1 MIENVIIE
9 NNIDFIYV
17 HQFPCVLYILPAV
30 FKTKTPYIA
39 YLHSIIPKTC
49 EWFMDTYDV
58 YKILFPI
65 YFEYASKIIAI
76 TNNVMKEN
84 ELLFDQPKN
93 KYMIINNSIDFS
105 KFPDVKVTSLNYPY
119 NRFLL
124 FGRISKEKQD
134 SIETAIKYYR
144 YCKQKYNPNI
154 SMTVVG
160 DGDILKFVK
169 ENNPDI
175 FFKGEVVD
183 IQSEIKNAD
192 VLLGVDRCAL
202 ESVASKKPTV
212 VCGYN
217 KNISLITSKNIEQAV
232 KENFNGSNLKNDLD
246 ELYKYKEEE
255 LINEINKNYQYISNR
270 LSIKD
275 NVFLDILPFNGQ
287 GNFKNLFDG
296 LNDYSKKVCKLE
308 KENKRLFD
316 LTQKLYKD
324 LKKSYDDIE
333 QIKNNTLGIKIRN
346 QYDKIKTRW
355 RNKNGL

>member
-1 MIENVIIE
+1 MR
-9 NNIDFIYV
+9 
-17 HQFPCVLYILPAV
+17 
-30 FKTKTPYIA
+30 TT
-39 YLHSIIPKTC
+39 
-49 EWFMDTYDV
+49 
-58 YKILFPI
+58 
-65 YFEYASKIIAI
+65 
-76 TNNVMKEN
+76 
-84 ELLFDQPKN
+84 
-93 KYMIINNSIDFS
+93 
-105 KFPDVKVTSLNYPY
+105 
-119 NRFLL
+119 
-124 FGRISKEKQD
+124 
-134 SIETAIKYYR
+134 ETR
-144 YCKQKYNPNI
+144 QKYK
-154 SMTVVG
+154 TR
-160 DGDILKFVK
+160 K
-169 ENNPDI
+169 
-175 FFKGEVVD
+175 
-183 IQSEIKNAD
+183 SEIKNAD

-287 GNFKNLFDG
+287 GNFKNLYDG

-333 QIKNNTLGIKIRN
+333 QIKNNTLGIKIKN
-346 QYDKIKTRW
+346 KYDKIKTRW

>member
-1 MIENVIIE
+1 MKNALICLEQLNVGGVETFSVTQIEEFSKRGINCVVLAKKGKLCEKIEKIKNVKIIDFEYTLQNYIDFDKVKVIENVIIE

-84 ELLFDQPKN
+84 KLLFDQPKN

-144 YCKQKYNPNI
+144 YCK
-154 SMTVVG
+154 
-160 DGDILKFVK
+160 
-169 ENNPDI
+169 
-175 FFKGEVVD
+175 
-183 IQSEIKNAD
+183 
-192 VLLGVDRCAL
+192 
-202 ESVASKKPTV
+202 
-212 VCGYN
+212 
-217 KNISLITSKNIEQAV
+217 
-232 KENFNGSNLKNDLD
+232 
-246 ELYKYKEEE
+246 
-255 LINEINKNYQYISNR
+255 
-270 LSIKD
+270 
-275 NVFLDILPFNGQ
+275 
-287 GNFKNLFDG
+287 
-296 LNDYSKKVCKLE
+296 
-308 KENKRLFD
+308 
-316 LTQKLYKD
+316 
-324 LKKSYDDIE
+324 
-333 QIKNNTLGIKIRN
+333 
-346 QYDKIKTRW
+346 
-355 RNKNGL
+355 